1 MLLYLT
7 YYKIQMYLCFVPHH
21 APKPKRKDNS
31 APLYRSAAALVDQSN
46 DVVLKVSDGQSFISK
61 L

>member
-7 YYKIQMYLCFVPHH
+7 YYKIQMYLYFMPYYV
-21 APKPKRKDNS
+21 PKPKRKDNS
-31 APLYRSAAALVDQSN
+31 APLYRSAVALVDQSN
-46 DVVLKVSDGQSFISK
+46 DVVLKVSDRQSFISK